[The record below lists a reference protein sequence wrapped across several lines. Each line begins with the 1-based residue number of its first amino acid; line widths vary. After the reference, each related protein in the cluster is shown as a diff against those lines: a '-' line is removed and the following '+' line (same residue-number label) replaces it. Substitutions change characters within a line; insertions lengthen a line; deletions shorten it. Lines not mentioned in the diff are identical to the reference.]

1 MGAVPEVMMAA
12 GFRLRA
18 SGIAVAVIAV
28 AVSASPLAQTPSDA
42 PDLAMYARIRDE
54 GLARS
59 RIMEYATQLLD
70 GIGARLSGSPNLDRA
85 VDWSITRLREA
96 GLAEVR
102 KDRWGEFGM
111 GWRRRNVW
119 AALVEP
125 DAAPLLGDA
134 APWSPATP
142 GPVTGE
148 VVYVSGFLTE
158 AGFAPLRGRL
168 EGKVVLL
175 GRAPSLPAVIPIERP
190 LFERFRDEQLAEFAR
205 PAAPAQPSGAVLEQ
219 AFSNAAFY
227 ERISQFFAD
236 EGVVAVL
243 EPTGNNLR
251 GGYVGG
257 TVVSDWNYSMGQY
270 AHRKERMMRVPVV
283 VLPVESF
290 GRLTR
295 LIERRERVR
304 VTVNVDTEFTA
315 DSVDGFN
322 VFADIPGVDPARA
335 REVVMVGAHL
345 DSWHAGTGATD
356 DGAGVLIAMEAMRIL
371 RATGARPRRT
381 IRLAL
386 WTGEEQGALGS
397 LAWVTREV
405 ATIPRV
411 DTPAHR
417 RIPEAMRTPSGAAV
431 PKPAHALISAMYDLD
446 QGGGRIR
453 GVRVGAHQALMPI
466 FQRWIAPLKDL
477 GMVVVS
483 PQGGC
488 ASDCLPFDQA
498 GIPTPRF
505 LQDPLD
511 YTTRTLH
518 SSSDTFDHLIP
529 DDMKQA
535 AVVVATF
542 LYNSAMRDDLLP
554 RR

>member
-1 MGAVPEVMMAA
+1 MTMTRAAAFVLVVAMSAGMA
-12 GFRLRA
+12 
-18 SGIAVAVIAV
+18 
-28 AVSASPLAQTPSDA
+28 LAQGSSDQ

-54 GLARS
+54 GLSRS
-59 RIMEYATQLLD
+59 RVMEYATELLD

-85 VDWSITRLREA
+85 VEWSMARASAA
-96 GLAEVR
+96 GLSNVR
-102 KDRWGEFGM
+102 KDRWGEFGL

-119 AALVEP
+119 ATLVEP

-134 APWSPATP
+134 APWSPPTP
-142 GPVTGE
+142 GPVTADA
-148 VVYVSGFLTE
+148 VYVSGFTTE
-158 AGFAPLRGRL
+158 QGFAPLRGTL
-168 EGKVVLL
+168 KGKVVVL
-175 GRAPSLPAVIPIERP
+175 GRAPSMPAVTPIERP
-190 LFERFRDEQLAEFAR
+190 LFERLSDAQLAQFAR
-205 PAAPAQPSGAVLEQ
+205 EAPAARPPDAVLER
-219 AFSNAAFY
+219 AFANAAFF
-227 ERISQFFAD
+227 ERVSQFFAD

-243 EPTGNNLR
+243 EPTGNNPR
-251 GGYVGG
+251 GGYSGG
-257 TVVSDWNYSMGQY
+257 IVVSDWNYSMGQY

-283 VLPVESF
+283 VLPVESW
-290 GRLTR
+290 TR
-295 LIERRERVR
+295 LARLLERRERVR
-304 VTVNVDTEFTA
+304 VAVNVDAEFTG
-315 DSVDGFN
+315 DRVDGFN
-322 VFADIPGVDPARA
+322 VFADISGVDPVRG

-371 RATGARPRRT
+371 RALDVRPRRT

-397 LAWVTREV
+397 LAWVTREI
-405 ATIPRV
+405 AAIPRV
-411 DTPAHR
+411 DTPEHR
-417 RIPEAMRTPSGAAV
+417 LIPEAMRTPNGAVV
-431 PKPAHALISAMYDLD
+431 PKPAHGLLSAMYDLD

-453 GVRVGAHQALMPI
+453 GVRANLTALRPI
-466 FQRWIAPLKDL
+466 FEQWIAPLKDL
-477 GMVVVS
+477 GVAVVS
-483 PQGGC
+483 PRDGC
-488 ASDCLPFDQA
+488 ASDCLPFQQA
-498 GIPTPRF
+498 GIPAPLF

-542 LYNSAMRDDLLP
+542 LYNTAMREELLP

>member
-1 MGAVPEVMMAA
+1 MASGFGLRAA
-12 GFRLRA
+12 GLAFAALA
-18 SGIAVAVIAV
+18 AAVG
-28 AVSASPLAQTPSDA
+28 STSTLAQTAGDE
-42 PDLAMYARIRDE
+42 PDLAVYARIRDE
-54 GLARS
+54 GLNRS
-59 RIMEYATQLLD
+59 RVMDYATQLLD

-85 VDWSITRLREA
+85 VEWSMARAREA
-96 GLAEVR
+96 GLSNVR
-102 KDRWGEFGM
+102 SDRWGEFGL

-119 AALVEP
+119 ATLVEP

-134 APWSPATP
+134 APWSPPTP
-142 GPVTGE
+142 GPVTADA
-148 VVYVSGFLTE
+148 VYVSGFTAE
-158 AGFAPLRGRL
+158 QGFAPLRGTL
-168 EGKVVLL
+168 KGKIVVF
-175 GRAPSLPAVIPIERP
+175 GRAPSMPAVTPIERP
-190 LFERFRDEQLAEFAR
+190 LFERFTDAQLAEFAR
-205 PAAPAQPSGAVLEQ
+205 DVPPGTPSGALLEQ
-219 AFSNAAFY
+219 AFANAAFF
-227 ERISQFFAD
+227 ERVSQFFAD

-243 EPTGNNLR
+243 EPTGNNPR
-251 GGYVGG
+251 GGYAGG
-257 TVVSDWNYSMGQY
+257 IVVSDWNYSMGQY

-283 VLPVESF
+283 VLPVESWT
-290 GRLTR
+290 RLTR
-295 LIERRERVR
+295 LLERRERVR
-304 VTVNVDTEFTA
+304 VSVNVDAEFTG
-315 DSVDGFN
+315 DRIDGFN
-322 VFADIPGVDPARA
+322 VFADLPGVDPVRG

-371 RATGARPRRT
+371 RALDVRPRRT

-397 LAWVTREV
+397 LAWVTREL

-417 RIPEAMRTPSGAAV
+417 LIPEAMRTPGGAV
-431 PKPAHALISAMYDLD
+431 IPKPAHALVSAMFDLD

-453 GVRVGAHQALMPI
+453 GVRVNRDTALMPI
-466 FQRWIAPLKDL
+466 FERWIAPLKDL
-477 GMVVVS
+477 GVAVVS
-483 PQGGC
+483 PRGGC
-488 ASDCLPFDQA
+488 ASDCMAFEQA

-518 SSSDTFDHLIP
+518 SSSDTLDHLIP
-529 DDMKQA
+529 EDLRQA

-542 LYNSAMRDDLLP
+542 LYNTAQRDELLP

>member
-1 MGAVPEVMMAA
+1 MAS

-18 SGIAVAVIAV
+18 SGLAVLVL
-28 AVSASPLAQTPSDA
+28 SASVLAQTAGDE
-42 PDLAMYARIRDE
+42 PDLAVYARIRDE
-54 GLARS
+54 GLNRS
-59 RIMEYATQLLD
+59 RVMDYATQLLD

-85 VDWSITRLREA
+85 VDWSMARAREA
-96 GLAEVR
+96 GLSNVR
-102 KDRWGEFGM
+102 RDRWGEFGL

-119 AALVEP
+119 ATLVEP

-134 APWSPATP
+134 APWSPPTP

-148 VVYVSGFLTE
+148 AVYVSGFTTE
-158 AGFAPLRGRL
+158 QGFAPLRGTL
-168 EGKVVLL
+168 KGKVVVF
-175 GRAPSLPAVIPIERP
+175 GRAPSMPAVLPMERP
-190 LFERFRDEQLAEFAR
+190 LFERFTDAQLAELGRDVPPGR
-205 PAAPAQPSGAVLEQ
+205 PPDAALEQ
-219 AFSNAAFY
+219 AFANAAFT

-243 EPTGNNLR
+243 EPTGNNPR
-251 GGYVGG
+251 GGYSGG
-257 TVVSDWNYSMGQY
+257 IVVSDWNYSMGQY
-270 AHRKERMMRVPVV
+270 AHRKDRMMRVPVV
-283 VLPVESF
+283 VLPVESW
-290 GRLTR
+290 TR
-295 LIERRERVR
+295 LARLLERREQVR
-304 VTVNVDTEFTA
+304 VAVNVDAEFTGDA
-315 DSVDGFN
+315 VDGFN
-322 VFADIPGVDPARA
+322 VFAEISGVDPVRG

-356 DGAGVLIAMEAMRIL
+356 DGAGVLIAMEALRIL
-371 RATGARPRRT
+371 RALDVRPRRT

-397 LAWVTREV
+397 LAWVTREL

-417 RIPEAMRTPSGAAV
+417 LIPEAMRTPSGAAI
-431 PKPAHALISAMYDLD
+431 PKPAHALVSAMFDLD

-453 GVRVGAHQALMPI
+453 GLRMNGAPALRPI
-466 FQRWIAPLKDL
+466 FEQWIAPLKDL
-477 GMVVVS
+477 GVAVVS
-483 PQGGC
+483 PRGGC
-488 ASDCLPFDQA
+488 ASDCLPFMHA
-498 GIPTPRF
+498 GIPSPLF

-518 SSSDTFDHLIP
+518 SSSDTLDHLIP
-529 DDMKQA
+529 DDLKQA

-542 LYNSAMRDDLLP
+542 LYNTAQRDELLP

>member
-1 MGAVPEVMMAA
+1 MMARDSRLPA
-12 GFRLRA
+12 PGSRLRA
-18 SGIAVAVIAV
+18 AGLAVILL
-28 AVSASPLAQTPSDA
+28 SAGALAQTPGDE
-42 PDLAMYARIRDE
+42 PDPAMYARIRDE
-54 GLARS
+54 GLNRS
-59 RIMEYATQLLD
+59 RVMDYATQLLD

-85 VDWSITRLREA
+85 IEWSMARLGEA
-96 GLAEVR
+96 GLSNVR
-102 KDRWGEFGM
+102 RDRWGEFGL

-134 APWSPATP
+134 APWSPPTP
-142 GPVTGE
+142 GPVTADVE
-148 VVYVSGFLTE
+148 YVSGFTTE
-158 AGFAPLRGRL
+158 AGFAPLRGTLR
-168 EGKVVLL
+168 GKIVVL

-190 LFERFRDEQLAEFAR
+190 LFERFSDAQLAEFTK
-205 PAAPAQPSGAVLEQ
+205 AAPAAQPAGGVLEQ
-219 AFSNAAFY
+219 AFANAAFY
-227 ERISQFFAD
+227 ERVSQFFAD

-243 EPTGNNLR
+243 EPTGNNPR

-257 TVVSDWNYSMGQY
+257 TVVSDWSYSMGQY

-283 VLPVESF
+283 VVPVESF
-290 GRLTR
+290 GRLSR
-295 LIERRERVR
+295 LIERRQRVR
-304 VTVNVDTEFTA
+304 VTVNVDTEFTS
-315 DSVDGFN
+315 DRVDGFN
-322 VFADIPGVDPARA
+322 VFADLPGTDPVRG
-335 REVVMVGAHL
+335 REVVMTSAHL

-371 RATGARPRRT
+371 RALDVRPRRT

-397 LAWVTREV
+397 LAWVTREL

-417 RIPEAMRTPSGAAV
+417 LIPEAMRTPSGAPI
-431 PKPAHALISAMYDLD
+431 PKPAHALLSAMYDLD

-453 GVRVGAHQALMPI
+453 GVRVNGNTALLPI
-466 FQRWIAPLKDL
+466 FERWIAPLKDL
-477 GMVVVS
+477 GMVVAS
-483 PQGGC
+483 PRGGC
-488 ASDCLPFDQA
+488 ASDCLPFEQA
-498 GIPTPRF
+498 GIPTPGF

-529 DDMKQA
+529 ADMRQA

-542 LYNSAMRDDLLP
+542 LYNTAQRDELLP

>member
-1 MGAVPEVMMAA
+1 MAS
-12 GFRLRA
+12 GFRRRA
-18 SGIAVAVIAV
+18 SGGSRLVASGLAMVLLS
-28 AVSASPLAQTPSDA
+28 VSMLAQAGDA
-42 PDLAMYARIRDE
+42 PDLAAYARIRDE
-54 GLARS
+54 GLNRS
-59 RIMEYATQLLD
+59 RVMEYAAQLLD

-85 VDWSITRLREA
+85 VDWSLMRLREA
-96 GLAEVR
+96 GLSNVV
-102 KDRWGEFGM
+102 KDRWGEFGL

-134 APWSPATP
+134 APWSPPTP
-142 GPVTGE
+142 GPVTADA
-148 VVYVSGFLTE
+148 VYVSGFTSE
-158 AGFAPLRGRL
+158 QGFAPLRGSLR
-168 EGKVVLL
+168 GKVVVL
-175 GRAPSLPAVIPIERP
+175 GRAPSMPAVVPIDRP
-190 LFERFRDEQLAEFAR
+190 LFERFSDGQLAELAKDVPAPR
-205 PAAPAQPSGAVLEQ
+205 PSDAVLEQ
-219 AFSNAAFY
+219 AFGNAAFF

-243 EPTGNNLR
+243 EPTGNNPR
-251 GGYVGG
+251 GGYAGG
-257 TVVSDWNYSMGQY
+257 VVVSDWNYSMGQY

-283 VLPVESF
+283 VLPVESWTRVA
-290 GRLTR
+290 RL
-295 LIERRERVR
+295 LERRVRVR
-304 VTVNVDTEFTA
+304 VTVNVEAEFTG
-315 DSVDGFN
+315 DRVDGFN
-322 VFADIPGVDPARA
+322 VFAEIPGLDPVRG
-335 REVVMVGAHL
+335 RELVMVGAHL

-371 RATGARPRRT
+371 RALDVRPRRT
-381 IRLAL
+381 IQVAL

-397 LAWVTREV
+397 LAWVTRELAV
-405 ATIPRV
+405 IPRV

-417 RIPEAMRTPSGAAV
+417 RIPEAMRTPAGAPT

-453 GVRVGAHQALMPI
+453 GVRVNGNTALSPI
-466 FQRWIAPLKDL
+466 FERWIAPLRDL
-477 GMVVVS
+477 GVAVVS
-483 PQGGC
+483 PRGGC

-498 GIPTPRF
+498 GIPSPIF

-542 LYNSAMRDDLLP
+542 LYNTAMRDERLP